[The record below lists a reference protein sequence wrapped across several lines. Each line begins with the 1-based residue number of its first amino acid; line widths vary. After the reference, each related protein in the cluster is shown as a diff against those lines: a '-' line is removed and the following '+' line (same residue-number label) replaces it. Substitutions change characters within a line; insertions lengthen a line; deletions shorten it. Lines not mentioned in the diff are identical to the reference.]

1 MEKCRSCG
9 LVFNKTYN
17 TSAFEK
23 LCGYCYIGRLRTYVT
38 MQDIKYGCDCGC
50 DGDWYEQKINEIYQ
64 ELEDEEGG
72 DD

>member
-17 TSAFEK
+17 TSANERI
-23 LCGYCYIGRLRTYVT
+23 CGYCYVYKIRQYVSE
-38 MQDIKYGCDCGC
+38 QEIKYGCDCGC
-50 DGDWYEQKINEIYQ
+50 DGYYWAELIDKIYQ

-72 DD
+72 DN